1 MVSIAILGNGVVGS
15 GLVELIEKNKKESG
29 EENIS
34 ITKILV
40 KDKNK
45 HKNSRLFSII
55 TEDIKEVIK
64 ENVNIVVEAIGGIEP
79 AYGYIKT
86 FLKSKKHV
94 VTANKDLISKHGDEL
109 LKIAREN
116 NVKLYFEASVGG
128 GIPILRPMKECL
140 VGNNVKSIKAV
151 LNGTT
156 NFILTK
162 MHKEGSTFK
171 NALITAQELGFAEFD
186 PTADIKGYDSA
197 RKLAIL
203 SNLAYNKKF
212 NWESFNV
219 EGIDNIDEYDI
230 DMANKLGGVIKLIGI
245 SEKFKEGIYTAVKP
259 AIISKNSILSRV
271 ENEFNSIIIEG
282 DSIGEIAFY
291 GKGAGKLPTA
301 SAIYSDIINIINN
314 KKEKGLLFND
324 EKAVIFREF
333 PKEKDWF
340 IRISTEYRTE
350 VICDINKS
358 FKKVYVYSKNCFS
371 KKEIFAI
378 VYNEKEKDLKNKLD
392 SIPNIKK
399 LKTTII
405 LFHS

>member
-86 FLKSKKHV
+86 FLKNKKHI

-109 LKIAREN
+109 LKIAKEN

-162 MHKEGSTFK
+162 MHKEGTTFK

-186 PTADIKGYDSA
+186 PTSDIKGYDSA

-245 SEKFKEGIYTAVKP
+245 SEKFQEGIYTAVKP
-259 AIISKNSILSRV
+259 VIISKNSILSRV
-271 ENEFNSIIIEG
+271 ENEFNCIIIEG
-282 DSIGEIAFY
+282 DSIGEVAFY

-301 SAIYSDIINIINN
+301 SAIYADIINIINN
-314 KKEKGLLFND
+314 KKEKDLLFND

-333 PKEKDWF
+333 PKEKDWL
-340 IRISTEYRTE
+340 IRISTEDRTE
-350 VICDINKS
+350 VICDINKL
-358 FKKVYVYSKNCFS
+358 FKKVYTYSKNCFL

-392 SIPNIKK
+392 NIPNIKK
-399 LKTTII
+399 LKATII

>member
-64 ENVNIVVEAIGGIEP
+64 QNVNIVVEAIGGIEP

-86 FLKSKKHV
+86 FLKNKKHI

-109 LKIAREN
+109 LKIAKEN

-162 MHKEGSTFK
+162 MHKEGTTFK

-186 PTADIKGYDSA
+186 PTSDIKGYDSA

-245 SEKFKEGIYTAVKP
+245 SEKFQEGIYTAVKP
-259 AIISKNSILSRV
+259 VIISKNSILSRV

-282 DSIGEIAFY
+282 DSIGEVAFY

-301 SAIYSDIINIINN
+301 SAIYADIINIINN
-314 KKEKGLLFND
+314 IKEKDLLFND

-333 PKEKDWF
+333 PKEKDWL
-340 IRISTEYRTE
+340 IRISTEDRTE
-350 VICDINKS
+350 VICDINKL
-358 FKKVYVYSKNCFS
+358 FKKVYIYSKNCFL

-392 SIPNIKK
+392 NIPNIKK
-399 LKTTII
+399 LKATII

>member
-86 FLKSKKHV
+86 FLKNKKHI

-109 LKIAREN
+109 LKIAKEN

-162 MHKEGSTFK
+162 MHKEGTTFK

-186 PTADIKGYDSA
+186 PTSDIKGYDSA

-245 SEKFKEGIYTAVKP
+245 SEKFQEGIYTAVKP
-259 AIISKNSILSRV
+259 VIISKNSILSRV

-282 DSIGEIAFY
+282 DSIGEVAFY

-301 SAIYSDIINIINN
+301 SAIYADIINIINN
-314 KKEKGLLFND
+314 KKEKDLLFND

-333 PKEKDWF
+333 PKEKDWL
-340 IRISTEYRTE
+340 IRISTEDRTE
-350 VICDINKS
+350 VICDINKL
-358 FKKVYVYSKNCFS
+358 FKKVYIYSKNCFL

-392 SIPNIKK
+392 NIPNIKK
-399 LKTTII
+399 LKATII

>member
-15 GLVELIEKNKKESG
+15 GLVELIERNKKENE

-40 KDKNK
+40 RDKNK
-45 HKNSRLFSII
+45 HKNNKLFSII

-64 ENVNIVVEAIGGIEP
+64 ENVSIVVEAIGGIEP
-79 AYGYIKT
+79 AYDYVKT
-86 FLKSKKHV
+86 FLKNKKHV
-94 VTANKDLISKHGDEL
+94 VTANKDLISKHGNEL
-109 LKIAREN
+109 LKIAKEN

-162 MHKEGSTFK
+162 MHKEGATFK
-171 NALITAQELGFAEFD
+171 NALVTAQKLGFAEFD
-186 PTADIKGYDSA
+186 STSDIKGYDSA

-212 NWESFNV
+212 NWENFNV
-219 EGIDNIDEYDI
+219 EGIDNIDKYDI

-245 SEKFKEGIYTAVKP
+245 SEKFQDGIYTAVKP

-282 DSIGEIAFY
+282 DSIGEVAFY

-301 SAIYSDIINIINN
+301 SAIYADIINIISN
-314 KKEKGLLFND
+314 KKEKNLLFND

-333 PKEKDWF
+333 PKEQDWF

-350 VICDINKS
+350 VICGINKL
-358 FKKVYVYSKNCFS
+358 FKKSMYIQK
-371 KKEIFAI
+371 I
-378 VYNEKEKDLKNKLD
+378 VFQ
-392 SIPNIKK
+392 IKRF
-399 LKTTII
+399 L
-405 LFHS
+405 L

>member
-64 ENVNIVVEAIGGIEP
+64 QNVNIVVEAIGGIEP

-86 FLKSKKHV
+86 FLKNKKHI

-109 LKIAREN
+109 LKIAKEN

-162 MHKEGSTFK
+162 MHKEGTTFK

-186 PTADIKGYDSA
+186 PTSDIKGYDSA

-245 SEKFKEGIYTAVKP
+245 SEKFQEGIYTAVKP
-259 AIISKNSILSRV
+259 VIISKNSILSRV

-282 DSIGEIAFY
+282 DSIGEVAFY

-301 SAIYSDIINIINN
+301 SAIYADIINIINN
-314 KKEKGLLFND
+314 KKEKDLLFND

-333 PKEKDWF
+333 PKEKDWL
-340 IRISTEYRTE
+340 IRISTEDRTE
-350 VICDINKS
+350 VICDINKL
-358 FKKVYVYSKNCFS
+358 FKKVYIYSKNCFL

-392 SIPNIKK
+392 NIPNIKK
-399 LKTTII
+399 LKATII

>member
-15 GLVELIEKNKKESG
+15 GLVELIERNKKENE

-40 KDKNK
+40 RDRNK
-45 HKNSRLFSII
+45 HKNNKLFSII

-64 ENVNIVVEAIGGIEP
+64 ENVSIVVEAIGGIEP
-79 AYGYIKT
+79 AYDYVKT
-86 FLKSKKHV
+86 FLKNKKHV

-109 LKIAREN
+109 LKIAKEN

-162 MHKEGSTFK
+162 MHKEGATFK
-171 NALITAQELGFAEFD
+171 NALVTAQKLGFAEFD
-186 PTADIKGYDSA
+186 STSDIKGYDSA

-212 NWESFNV
+212 NWENFNV
-219 EGIDNIDEYDI
+219 EGIDDIDEYDI
-230 DMANKLGGVIKLIGI
+230 DMANKLEGVIKLIGI
-245 SEKFKEGIYTAVKP
+245 SEKFQDGIYTAVKP

-282 DSIGEIAFY
+282 DSIGEVAFY

-301 SAIYSDIINIINN
+301 SAIYADIINIINN
-314 KKEKGLLFND
+314 KKEKDLLFND

-333 PKEKDWF
+333 PKEQDWF

-350 VICDINKS
+350 VICGINKL
-358 FKKVYVYSKNCFS
+358 FKKSMYIQK
-371 KKEIFAI
+371 I
-378 VYNEKEKDLKNKLD
+378 VFQ
-392 SIPNIKK
+392 IKRF
-399 LKTTII
+399 L
-405 LFHS
+405 L

>member
-1 MVSIAILGNGVVGS
+1 MS
-15 GLVELIEKNKKESG
+15 
-29 EENIS
+29 
-34 ITKILV
+34 
-40 KDKNK
+40 
-45 HKNSRLFSII
+45 
-55 TEDIKEVIK
+55 
-64 ENVNIVVEAIGGIEP
+64 IVVEAIGGIEP
-79 AYGYIKT
+79 AYDYVKT
-86 FLKSKKHV
+86 FLKNKKHV
-94 VTANKDLISKHGDEL
+94 VTANKDLISKHGNEL
-109 LKIAREN
+109 LKIAKEN

-162 MHKEGSTFK
+162 MYKEGATFK
-171 NALITAQELGFAEFD
+171 NALVTAQKLGFAEFD
-186 PTADIKGYDSA
+186 STSDIKGYDSA

-212 NWESFNV
+212 NWENFNV
-219 EGIDNIDEYDI
+219 EGIENIDEYDI

-245 SEKFKEGIYTAVKP
+245 SEKFQDGIYTAVKP

-282 DSIGEIAFY
+282 DSIGEVAFY

-301 SAIYSDIINIINN
+301 SAIYADIINIINN
-314 KKEKGLLFND
+314 KKEKDLLFND

-333 PKEKDWF
+333 PEEQDWF
-340 IRISTEYRTE
+340 VRISTEYRTE
-350 VICDINKS
+350 VICGINKL

-371 KKEIFAI
+371 NKEVFAI
-378 VYNEKEKDLKNKLD
+378 VYNEKEK
-392 SIPNIKK
+392 I
-399 LKTTII
+399 
-405 LFHS
+405 

>member
-15 GLVELIEKNKKESG
+15 GLVELIERNKKENE

-40 KDKNK
+40 RDKNK
-45 HKNSRLFSII
+45 HKNNKLFSII

-64 ENVNIVVEAIGGIEP
+64 ENVSIVVEAIGGIEP
-79 AYGYIKT
+79 AYDYVKT
-86 FLKSKKHV
+86 FLKNKKHV
-94 VTANKDLISKHGDEL
+94 VTANKDLISKHGNEL
-109 LKIAREN
+109 LKIAKEN

-162 MHKEGSTFK
+162 MHKEGATFK
-171 NALITAQELGFAEFD
+171 NALVTAQKLGFAEFD
-186 PTADIKGYDSA
+186 STSDIKGYDSA

-212 NWESFNV
+212 NWENFNV
-219 EGIDNIDEYDI
+219 EGIENIDEYDI

-245 SEKFKEGIYTAVKP
+245 SEKFQDGIYTAVKP

-282 DSIGEIAFY
+282 DSIGEVAFY

-301 SAIYSDIINIINN
+301 SAIYADIINIINN
-314 KKEKGLLFND
+314 KKEKDLLFND

-333 PKEKDWF
+333 PEEQDWF
-340 IRISTEYRTE
+340 VRISTEYRTE
-350 VICDINKS
+350 VICGINKL
-358 FKKVYVYSKNCFS
+358 FKKSMYIQK
-371 KKEIFAI
+371 I
-378 VYNEKEKDLKNKLD
+378 VFQ
-392 SIPNIKK
+392 IKRF
-399 LKTTII
+399 L
-405 LFHS
+405 L

>member
-86 FLKSKKHV
+86 FLKNKKHI

-109 LKIAREN
+109 LKIAKEN

-162 MHKEGSTFK
+162 MHKEGTTFK

-186 PTADIKGYDSA
+186 PTSDIKGYDSA

-245 SEKFKEGIYTAVKP
+245 SEKFQEGIYTAVKP
-259 AIISKNSILSRV
+259 VIISKNSILSRV
-271 ENEFNSIIIEG
+271 ENEFNCIIIEG
-282 DSIGEIAFY
+282 DSIGEVAFY

-301 SAIYSDIINIINN
+301 SAIYADIINIINN
-314 KKEKGLLFND
+314 KKEKDLLFND

-333 PKEKDWF
+333 PKEKDWL
-340 IRISTEYRTE
+340 IRISTEDRTE
-350 VICDINKS
+350 VICDINKL
-358 FKKVYVYSKNCFS
+358 FKKVYIYSKNCFL

-392 SIPNIKK
+392 NIPNIKK
-399 LKTTII
+399 LKATII